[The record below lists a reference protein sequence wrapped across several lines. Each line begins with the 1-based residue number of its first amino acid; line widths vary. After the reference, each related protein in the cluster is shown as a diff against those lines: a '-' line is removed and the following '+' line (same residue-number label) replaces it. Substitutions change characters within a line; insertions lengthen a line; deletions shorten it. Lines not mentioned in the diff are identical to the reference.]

1 MPPVPFKGFIGGAY
15 TSRSWK
21 ASEQRCVN
29 LYVEDDPEKG
39 RVLYGTPAPQGLALL
54 GSVVPN
60 DRELLALMNT
70 PRGLIVATEAHVLHA
85 RGVVF
90 DSSGNPSLDGITVM
104 GSTVFAGSPPSTY
117 VSLAQAG
124 EQFSFVNGNVGL
136 YGRIDGIGGLFQILG
151 GGFPAR
157 PQWITALD
165 GRFVTHDITGD
176 QFSWCDPF
184 DAATWPADSFAS
196 AENLN
201 DALRRPF
208 VVERELYLVG
218 DLSTEI
224 WASVPTDDV
233 FERIQGTYIPYGTPA
248 PESVASNGG
257 SLFWLA
263 QDKDGGRFVIQARG
277 LQAQPISTHSINQE
291 LAGYRVV
298 NDAYA
303 LTYQQEGH
311 AFYVLTFPTEEKT
324 WAYDLSTREWAERS
338 SPAPNNSV
346 DGRRETYWG
355 PRCHAYFG
363 GLNLVG
369 GRFNPLL
376 ASRILWLNLDSSI
389 DEVGVI
395 ARTRTSP
402 HVNAAG
408 EFVSINAVEFMFE
421 PGVGVAAGL
430 APEQV
435 DPRAQLRVSR
445 DGGRTWGYQRSKSI
459 GQQGKYKTRC
469 KFNRLGRARDFVLEL
484 TIATHG
490 KVAIV
495 GATLDASR

>member
-1 MPPVPFKGFIGGAY
+1 MAVVPFKGFVGGAY
-15 TSRSWK
+15 KSRSWK
-21 ASEQRCVN
+21 ASQQRCLN
-29 LYVEDDPEKG
+29 LYLERDPEKG
-39 RVLYGTPAPQGLALL
+39 AVLYGTPAPQGLALL

-60 DRELLALMNT
+60 DRELLALMKT

-124 EQFSFVNGNVGL
+124 EQFAFVNGNVGL
-136 YGRIDGIGGLFQILG
+136 YGRIDGIGGLSQILG

-176 QFSWCDPF
+176 QFFWSDPF

-224 WASVPTDDV
+224 WASVPTEDV
-233 FERIQGTYIPYGTPA
+233 FDRIEGTYIPYGTPA
-248 PESVASNGG
+248 GESVAAIGG
-257 SLFWLA
+257 SLFWLG
-263 QDKDGGRFVIQARG
+263 QDKDGGGFVVQARG
-277 LQAQPISTHSINQE
+277 LRADRVSTHAIETEIASYQT
-291 LAGYRVV
+291 VS
-298 NDAYA
+298 DAYA

-311 AFYVLTFPTEEKT
+311 AFYVLSFPSEEKT
-324 WAYDLSTREWAERS
+324 WAYDLATQEWAERS
-338 SPAPNNSV
+338 SPAPDSSTN
-346 DGRRETYWG
+346 GRREIHWG
-355 PRCHAYFG
+355 PRCHAHFG

-369 GRFNPLL
+369 GRVNPLL
-376 ASRILWLNLDSSI
+376 ASRILWLNLNSSV

-395 ARTRTSP
+395 ARVRTSP
-402 HVNAAG
+402 HVAALG
-408 EFVSINAVEFMFE
+408 EFVTINAVEFMFE
-421 PGVGVAAGL
+421 PGVGVASGL
-430 APEQV
+430 SPEQV
-435 DPRAQLRVSR
+435 NPQAQLRASK
-445 DGGRTWGYQRSKSI
+445 DGGATWGYQRSKSI
-459 GQQGKYKTRC
+459 GGQGEYKTRC
-469 KFNRLGRARDFVLEL
+469 RFSRLGSARDFVVEL
-484 TIATHG
+484 TIAAHG
-490 KVAIV
+490 KIAIT
-495 GATLDASR
+495 GAALDIE